1 MKVIFLACGCLPSCY
16 ALSWWG
22 EREKKRERKRERER
36 RKGKGRWEER
46 VMVFLSFLIKALI
59 PSWGLNLST
68 SQSPYLQIPSNWRIG
83 LQHMN
88 FEWKQTFIPSH
99 ASKFNC
105 KKMTPNFTFLTE
117 KKFIYCHHIYLFI
130 YGTYR
135 CESWSIKKA
144 EHRRTDTF
152 ERWCWRRLFR
162 VPWTARRSNQSLLKE
177 INPESIS

>member
-1 MKVIFLACGCLPSCY
+1 MFAFLLCPLMVGR
-16 ALSWWG
+16 
-22 EREKKRERKRERER
+22 ERKKKERKRERKR

-46 VMVFLSFLIKALI
+46 VVVFLSFLIKALI

-130 YGTYR
+130 YLWYLQMWELIHKEGWAPKNWYFWTVMLEKTLQGPLD
-135 CESWSIKKA
+135 CKKIKPVTPK
-144 EHRRTDTF
+144 R
-152 ERWCWRRLFR
+152 
-162 VPWTARRSNQSLLKE
+162 N
-177 INPESIS
+177 